1 MNYVI
6 RTSLLEL
13 RNSYFIIGTA
23 LLSDQNRA
31 RSASGMGTAP
41 SKAGGRKSK
50 ESSNTEVGALFFSSY
65 GLKLTLI
72 TTFIPQLCWGQFG

>member
-1 MNYVI
+1 MNYVN

-31 RSASGMGTAP
+31 RSASGIRNAP
-41 SKAGGRKSK
+41 SRAGGEKSK
-50 ESSNTEVGALFFSSY
+50 ESSYTEVGALFFV
-65 GLKLTLI
+65 
-72 TTFIPQLCWGQFG
+72 